1 MSKHTAQEE
10 AIRLAIEKLKDVDL
24 TSRCSLLGLPLP
36 ENGVAHLRAFGMDL
50 ILQPPDFQLIKAATG
65 EPAKLSDSIL
75 VLHYL
80 LCESPIALT
89 DELISFKG
97 FPEGQFYWQPFLSR
111 TVKPLMSRIGN
122 NPDLLRQNLQRFD
135 WEEVAMGD
143 FGARI
148 HAIGRLY
155 VTLAYY
161 RGDDEFPPTADVL
174 FDACIKQVFVAEDV
188 AVLASRICL
197 GLL

>member
-1 MSKHTAQEE
+1 MSKQIAQNE
-10 AIRLAIEKLKDVDL
+10 AIRLAVEKLKHIDL
-24 TSRCSLLGLPLP
+24 TARCQSLDLAVSD
-36 ENGVAHLRAFGMDL
+36 NGNVHLRAFGMDL
-50 ILQPPDFQLIKAATG
+50 ILHQSDFQLIKADTG
-65 EPAKLSDSIL
+65 ELAKPSDRIL

-80 LCESPIALT
+80 LHDTPIALT
-89 DELISFKG
+89 GELSSFRG

-111 TVKPLMSRIGN
+111 TVKPLIARIGN
-122 NPDLLRQNLQRFD
+122 DLELLRKNLQRFD
-135 WEEVAMGD
+135 WEEFSMGD

-148 HAIGRLY
+148 HAIGKLY
-155 VTLAYY
+155 ITLVYH

-174 FDACIKQVFVAEDV
+174 FDACITQVFVAEDV

>member
-1 MSKHTAQEE
+1 MSKQAAQEE
-10 AIRLAIEKLKDVDL
+10 AIRLAVTQLHDVDL
-24 TSRCSLLGLPLP
+24 SARCPILGLPVP
-36 ENGVAHLRAFGMDL
+36 ENGRMCFRAFGMDL
-50 ILQPPDFQLIKAATG
+50 ILQPPDFQLIKAETG
-65 EPAKLSDSIL
+65 EPAKLSDRVL

-80 LCESPIALT
+80 LCDSPVVLT

-111 TVKPLMSRIGN
+111 TVNPLIGRIGN
-122 NPDLLRQNLQRFD
+122 DLDLLRKNLQRFD
-135 WEEVAMGD
+135 WEEDVIGD
-143 FGARI
+143 FSARI
-148 HAIGRLY
+148 HAIGKLY
-155 VTLAYY
+155 VTLVYY
-161 RGDDEFPPTADVL
+161 PGDDEFPPNADVL